1 MLLQQYPDSTLMG
14 QDFGR
19 QPAPGVTAPITEEVA
34 KLCRFILLVGAAP
47 RLIRIGLA
55 FTAACMFFHLT
66 WDDAVG
72 LGQGGA
78 AVFQA
83 MLGLTGLS
91 FASFLVAFRH
101 GAPGEL
107 KQLRGRGGRCLE

>member
-1 MLLQQYPDSTLMG
+1 M
-14 QDFGR
+14 
-19 QPAPGVTAPITEEVA
+19 
-34 KLCRFILLVGAAP
+34 GAAP
-47 RLIRIGLA
+47 RLIRTGLA

-78 AVFQA
+78 AVFLV

-101 GAPGEL
+101 TAPGEL